1 MNNFIPFLLGAVSGS
16 VITWT
21 LLNNK
26 YKQIAQEEI
35 DSVKEVFS
43 KKEEPID
50 VTELRP
56 KVKVELAQEE
66 EKNHGM
72 DNYKKLV
79 RDYRKESIKK
89 KEEKEEDEEMDID
102 KPYVISP
109 EEFDTLDD
117 WETISLTYYQ
127 DGVVTDDAG
136 EPMSDEEIESAIGFE
151 SLEHVGE
158 YEEDSVFVRND
169 ERRTDY
175 EILMDAD
182 YYNPQDQEEV

>member
-16 VITWT
+16 VITWA
-21 LLNNK
+21 LIENK
-26 YKQIAQEEI
+26 YKKIAQEEI

-43 KKEEPID
+43 KKEETID
-50 VTELRP
+50 VTELHP
-56 KVKVELAQEE
+56 KVEPVEQDEE
-66 EKNHGM
+66 IDK
-72 DNYKKLV
+72 YKKLV
-79 RDYRKESIKK
+79 RDYRKESTKK

-102 KPYVISP
+102 KPYVIPP

-136 EPMSDEEIESAIGFE
+136 EPMNNEEIEAAIGFE
-151 SLEHVGE
+151 SLEHFGE

-182 YYNPQDQEEV
+182 YYNPQD